1 MINLPIFYLHVIAAV
16 AVFTKRWQEG
26 GIGEGLLGVAFVLL
40 IFGVGWSITTI
51 IVGWFMTPE
60 GFGPLLNRDAS
71 ALLLLTLL
79 EVIFYTIQTRRKR
92 ARAASASVPAA

>member
-1 MINLPIFYLHVIAAV
+1 MVNLPIFYLHVIAA
-16 AVFTKRWQEG
+16 ATVFTKRWQDG
-26 GIGEGLLGVAFVLL
+26 GLWEGLLGVGFVAL

-60 GFGPLLNRDAS
+60 GFGPLLNRDAA

-79 EVIFYTIQTRRKR
+79 EALFFAIQTRRKK
-92 ARAASASVPAA
+92 APAPSAA